1 VRYDLYKDLLGE
13 SVMQVTVDV
22 PEDVITQLGAWEQ
35 ALPEAIAIGL
45 QELTA
50 RPQDGFNGFAEVLEF
65 LAALPTPEEILT
77 LRPSLML
84 QAQIDRLSERYQA
97 EELTSQEKQ
106 LWKQYEYLEHIVSIA
121 KAKAYIKIKQSS
133 AV

>member
-1 VRYDLYKDLLGE
+1 
-13 SVMQVTVDV
+13 MQVTVNV

-65 LAALPTPEEILT
+65 LAGLPTPEEILT
-77 LRPSLML
+77 LRPSLTL
-84 QAQIDRLSERYQA
+84 QA
-97 EELTSQEKQ
+97 
-106 LWKQYEYLEHIVSIA
+106 
-121 KAKAYIKIKQSS
+121 
-133 AV
+133 

>member
-1 VRYDLYKDLLGE
+1 
-13 SVMQVTVDV
+13 MQVTVDV